1 MADEGG
7 HSPPICSQ
15 ELPPSQGPY
24 ISPPRTPGIIVTLSE
39 DSDAEQATVSS
50 DNLLQVSHETRDDV
64 ALPNAHSDDE
74 NSPVSPEDDG
84 IKISDI
90 IMSRPVSPENDDNK
104 SDKSSFFTDSDSD
117 EEYRGRRSVSSRDHS
132 PSITD
137 RVLGQATNDEARFK
151 RRRSQG
157 GLREGSVP
165 AAVKPS
171 PLKFRSITRE
181 GDTILVLSPTDGNSI
196 VITDPK
202 VVEELDNSISQGR
215 KTLSP
220 VETAFFSKRTQQFLA
235 KALEADEKANLKA
248 TPPAVPERS
257 GTPPFYMS
265 TAEAEANDRKKDV
278 TAAIKGTSSRAA
290 ESGTLHRRTSS
301 VNAGN
306 VLVQKRLALLNEE
319 VKKLRINPRHPV
331 TKWCTDTLWGYMLTQ
346 YDNLVSANDVLA
358 LNGLAAN
365 TENFTTFRDERKF
378 FRAEFD
384 RVQSEAERQRITD
397 SQAIEELNIRV
408 QELEAE
414 VFEADVTIDG
424 LEGASH
430 RHDAVQEIVK
440 SAGKLSEEAQAALA
454 KVEAHSQKYTDTY
467 SLTSRTMEQ
476 YRDSLSVSHA
486 QEKKIEQLQRDNQD
500 LRQQLLGSDQK
511 SEECRKDKLLQQQNF
526 DKIQNAYTGLQK
538 ENAQLKSQT
547 QTLIH
552 NKSVSELKK
561 AELEVEL
568 RKTKDIN
575 SAMEQKNPSIG
586 SSKVETAAPASP
598 KPEIT
603 ELEKAL
609 KTTQDSNASLENKN
623 SALETLLKE
632 TREEKMRFEELYKSS
647 EVQRVWSFAHYATV
661 KKPWPIVTREIMA
674 SLIVDEINEN
684 SKPNE
689 DSVEALTRDQV
700 IVWFAGDMGLSEIF
714 NEIRALGHE
723 LDTNLEKTILSILIE
738 QGLCYGNFDVFA
750 AFAFAGKPV
759 SRPDFITRMSTVIEL
774 LDSIGKKLLSAEVD
788 RDLAK
793 DQVRQ
798 LELKDKQQQ
807 LKLRQQAHDLKKAET
822 AMSIL
827 EKHNGSP
834 EGAVEELI
842 LSETENAN
850 LKFEFENLEERNAE
864 LADEIAYYERELVE
878 QRTSDGKVPNPD
890 QEEHCT
896 LVEHH
901 DLVKQIR
908 DLTEKNRELAGRDT
922 SPDGT
927 AVDSVVGPTPAESQ
941 PPTHDYYAEILRL
954 RKENAELTNQYEN
967 ARVNAPDSPACPHCS
982 VLRAQIN
989 RLKQRNRSRGERED
1003 VERENAVFAARN
1015 SAEANHNEERQ
1026 RFERETQ
1033 DFQKRIS
1040 DLQKLLEAEK
1050 QRSSIPV
1057 SASKDSSP
1065 TQGGVPIRSCRNCD
1079 ALAAQI
1085 SNLQELLEAE
1095 EQRSVPDSQ
1104 NSSPTQSEAP
1114 RPCHDCGYLAAE
1126 GRRLLADIRSL
1137 KTQLTHSDNRLHRF
1151 AGMADKANRDADN
1164 ARREIEALKQ
1174 DIILL
1179 RIGSPDSPSSTQPS
1193 STGNTPVKGVKDA
1206 RIQELEEE
1214 LQLVKKTLSGAISS
1228 QWDGKWGAAKLPA
1241 APVHQQDDAWKT
1253 FETEGNYRTLLE
1265 EEKKLR
1271 EQNAALQKN
1280 LDDFEAA
1287 SAAWDNEHDA
1297 EISELESA
1305 EVKGIQARIDNF
1317 QRQLEDMHKL
1327 RETKSTLIAE
1337 KDYLISKVGSL
1348 KDAINL
1354 LDGKNAPTCCNIVR
1368 EELQKETVAHESTK
1382 TQLEE
1387 TLAKQ
1392 DLAVSDDDNNSD
1404 SDPCRGVRDELLDCQ
1419 SRLSELYRDLNEAEE
1434 RRRVQLGIK
1443 NQAYLDLQKQLQ
1455 ESERNLELAQGQS
1468 GGVSL
1473 VDLPD
1478 ENQLLAEIRRLKAR
1492 LEQEQIKL
1500 RDLRS
1505 LYNVTEEKLVD
1516 LNAHGNAK
1524 AMHADNLVLVN
1535 RIAELETELKLKSRD
1550 TSEDSSIQNDLL
1562 QKRMIELEN
1571 EVKRKPVH
1579 TMTGTVIQLPADDDP
1594 CKNTIL
1600 ELISAQTKLNE
1611 LIETYPLDT
1620 QIDEKVWWIPRVI
1633 PEYEG
1638 KPTWIEGLFGVFD
1651 KFTLKTDLS
1660 FFSPVSSPIKLTDE
1674 EEPAEEEPIVEE
1686 PVAEDPN
1693 DPCSSA
1699 KKQLKNVEKQIKAFE
1714 KITELKIKLREC
1726 KDRIYQNNDKWS
1738 RFKMILKNQVEVL
1751 ERDTPVY
1758 LKEKLDVALE
1768 ANAKQ
1773 ADMIECAQIMAD
1785 QHNQPMKDLLTQN
1798 AQQKKR
1804 IDELQGEMLNFT
1816 FKKGKEISFLGKQL
1830 SVLYGEREKWQNA
1843 GAASNRPANSLWSP
1857 NKTPESSPVKAAF
1870 TVEASAEA
1878 STESG
1883 AETLLPKI
1891 TDDGWPCPPAEKQK
1905 LYDEAA
1911 REVEELYEGTV
1922 YVLKDRDSHMPE
1934 PKITGLFTEVY
1945 YPRWKLSQPKKP
1957 TLYARFQ
1964 RIFYSDLLVPVL
1976 WILMMFVDQI
1986 DRYLHHGV
1994 STLGLMNGFER
2005 GPNYWVLPLWITLPA
2020 LLIIQQLWLL
2030 DMAYPDTNG
2039 DEDDNSDS
2047 LPVSSLEEVIAPK
2060 EGETQAKDAVEGPQ
2074 TKEEASNIE
2083 APSGNIKNDL
2093 IGAEIKLVDAL
2104 DQLAGNKTVID
2115 WRNDKKTPLQW
2126 RQTVNSR
2133 FWEYAGLPAPRL
2145 NETMTYDEYRKLGDA
2160 AFLTQS
2166 DGYEAAKQ
2174 ASSSTSKKPSI
2185 RWSPDTKKSPLDYSN
2200 SGSVGYELTAPL
2212 VDPVTGDLIDPT
2224 SLESSVHFASQIGEI
2239 LSGYPEY
2246 DFTGSGGLNSQR
2258 PQPDDL
2264 FGAPGFTYGSAY
2276 GPGST
2281 ISGGPVYD
2289 FQSAGNPFNNAPFF
2303 APAGDPFYTA
2313 DGFVQ
2318 PFGLDG
2324 TSETLP
2330 KPKAP
2335 DSGYGTG
2342 RNHRNPPN
2350 LGPISPDITMS
2361 PSKWVEH
2368 VNELIQAR
2376 TGPKEPSPM
2385 SAIRYSPDD
2394 PLEVTYA
2401 SFVSEHLCDP
2411 KSEEK
2416 SALRASQAGS
2426 STQGSPP
2433 KPSTSD
2439 FETPP
2444 FDGTGGVF
2452 DPRTPPRRLDARY
2465 ADDYKARR
2473 MAGEIC
2479 CEQDYQEHLEMRWLN
2494 NPVQPGYGTKECRHK
2509 KAQRNTADDF
2519 GSPSKPVRPGQP
2531 EGSTQGS
2538 SGLGAGLTP
2547 EDITAALQQ
2556 NAAQHAPNDLL
2567 QKTKNQLS
2575 PKGNDIDPCKDVKD
2589 KLAEVE
2595 RELRILKA
2603 IPDSYNFRRRVKD
2616 AVDELRALKI
2626 LYDPL
2631 RLQLTS
2637 IEAELKKEKNE
2648 HEVAKRKLAVA
2659 DPAIIKTIEEAEAE
2673 RQKDAAANKTKD
2685 DMIKSLEKR
2694 QGTEKKLSEDL
2705 RKQLDLARAERPSG
2719 SVVTEVIYK
2728 TPEGK
2733 SWTHFIIQSI
2743 LATWL
2748 ALYFYS
2754 WFQDLPEGMS
2764 SYHVAY
2770 FELRELFEDHIV
2782 SVITIA
2788 TPLAALFIIYAAW
2801 DGVSDVNPYPD
2812 SDVYDNGSD
2821 DKGDGDDDKGG
2832 DSNGKDD
2839 SLKPDDKPGNPDGSA
2854 KDEPETKDD
2863 SEKDDSSKTDEDFD
2877 KKDESGGKPGSEEKA
2892 ESETKDEPEQEDSPS
2907 GDSAKS
2913 PKDSGY
2919 KNPMSFFNGHSI
2931 PTVPEAAQT
2940 LRNSAKGYA
2949 KNFRSLFITTNR
2961 VVAKTERKTISPW
2974 KHSGITS
2981 VSTEPRRTMVAEDS
2995 GNKFESGLD
3004 VYCKEQEDTIEKLQS
3019 QLADNEKS
3027 LAATTQQ
3034 LEEAKKTSALSYSN
3048 ISSIG
3053 TLPEA
3058 AKGVE
3063 TQPLV
3068 TYASVEVQTDETEDS
3083 VEQAETK
3090 QRKLD
3095 ALKQLIEADLP
3106 NRKPTCASVA
3116 AQALDPAV
3124 DSTKSNAE
3132 FEALQQ
3138 ELESAKARLASLSKD
3153 RDDLAG
3159 QSRTIKDELEAV
3171 RKDKNAIW
3179 DARDELDKTS
3189 EKNQDWVDPCKN
3201 VKEQLKRVEDQLSDA
3216 RTEIKWLR
3224 NQKRKEEKKAQKEET
3239 HDEIRT
3245 GTGDSDD
3252 DDNDDDDSSD
3262 DSDSDEYD
3270 EDNPPPGSIE
3280 MLLYVAKENLR
3291 LRDGELEIKT
3301 RQLENCHELNKN
3313 LRTKFYDANDLY
3325 NATAEELN
3333 ALKAGN
3339 NDNDDDGHDT
3349 SPMKHT
3355 ATPTSPSNSVQRSPR
3370 SVASYGSPRSIN
3382 HVECDRQIERL
3393 TQMRNDLQTNLEL
3406 AETRLGDAQRRLQYG
3421 GGLKD
3426 KEDHIDRLLGTIE
3439 ELEEDKSRL
3448 QEEKLVLENNYE
3460 KVRKE
3465 NKRLE
3470 AAMTRGTVHELCLT
3484 GTERL
3489 ILEDDNSRLE
3499 EEVETVTRE
3508 REFVERQLNALKG
3521 DVDWARR
3528 AVEEKNQE
3536 IVRKDGDIQMFGRQA
3551 RMATQDADK
3560 ARKDAAEARETLAGV
3575 TRRLEEWEHRDDA
3588 NPGFSPKELSA
3599 DPHVRSLQLVI
3610 FDMKNKLKAITAARD
3625 DAVKEAK
3632 FLHQRI
3638 EAHAE
3643 TDPNH
3648 EACENTI
3655 EQLNFAYRRAK
3666 DQHDDDSVTNRAL
3679 ELKMKNW
3686 EGIAA
3691 RVEKEKEHLAREFF
3705 DKAQKADSFEA
3716 LMEAYAAGDADV
3728 LRELARKIYDQS
3740 KAAESF
3746 ATMMEHIFDSPVD
3759 LVAFETKADDN
3770 KPEEVVEEAKDTTSP
3785 ATPESKF
3792 TPRKSDNELEEIKD
3806 VTNDEDLIEC
3816 SPAKPEEFSKLSD
3829 TGLNVAFKAMP
3840 EDTSKEPKTP
3850 KEPKSS
3856 SPVKANDGY
3865 PTPEPSEVSSRAL
3878 REMKIRLR
3886 HAEDEA
3892 RRLGTERNRLARENA
3907 ALHLRLERKIDA
3919 LEHNLDPTS
3928 EQALNTTTTTAV
3940 KTPYPTPVST
3950 NKTKNPN
3957 KTRPFDIITSLE
3969 NLSPSLLTGAL
3980 PTSGLKTG
3988 DWATKFDP
3996 NELLTRM
4003 KGDGSPFCPARG
4015 PMKTPF
4021 PPFKPFEPL
4030 TAEGR
4035 RRAAERLIDAPD
4047 HEKQLQ
4053 EQRAVMAAYRAAR
4066 YKFDEERSDAY
4077 ALAYTRLRPTV
4088 NIPVQEALVRRKI
4101 EETKER
4107 CLSEERSSSASKPSS
4122 ESSEGSLSSGEWNV
4136 ILP

>member
-7 HSPPICSQ
+7 HSPPIRSQ
-15 ELPPSQGPY
+15 ELPPSQGSY
-24 ISPPRTPGIIVTLSE
+24 ISPPRTPGIIVTPSE
-39 DSDAEQATVSS
+39 DSNAEQATVSS
-50 DNLLQVSHETRDDV
+50 DDLLQVSHETRDDV

-90 IMSRPVSPENDDNK
+90 IMSRPVSPEND
-104 SDKSSFFTDSDSD
+104 DKSSFFTDSDSD

-157 GLREGSVP
+157 GLGEGFIP

-171 PLKFRSITRE
+171 PLKFRSITRD
-181 GDTILVLSPTDGNSI
+181 GDKILILSPTDGNSI

-235 KALEADEKANLKA
+235 KALEADEKTNLKA
-248 TPPAVPERS
+248 TPPADPKIPGS
-257 GTPPFYMS
+257 PPFDMS
-265 TAEAEANDRKKDV
+265 TAEAEANEGNKHI

-331 TKWCTDTLWGYMLTQ
+331 PKWGTDTLWGYMLMQ
-346 YDNLVSANDVLA
+346 YDNIVSANDVLA
-358 LNGLAAN
+358 LNGLTTN
-365 TENFTTFRDERKF
+365 TENFNTFREERKF
-378 FRAEFD
+378 FRAEVD
-384 RVQSEAERQRITD
+384 RVHSEAERQRITD

-414 VFEADVTIDG
+414 VFDADVTIDG
-424 LEGASH
+424 LEGASR

-454 KVEAHSQKYTDTY
+454 KVEAHSQKYSDTY
-467 SLTSRTMEQ
+467 SLTSRTMQQ

-486 QEKKIEQLQRDNQD
+486 QEKKIDQLQRDNQD
-500 LRQQLLGSDQK
+500 LRQQLLDSDLK
-511 SEECRKDKLLQQQNF
+511 SEKCRKDKLFQQQNF

-568 RKTKDIN
+568 QKTKDIN
-575 SAMEQKNPSIG
+575 SASEQKNPSIG
-586 SSKVETAAPASP
+586 LSKVETAAPASP

-632 TREEKMRFEELYKSS
+632 TREEKTRFEELYKSS

-674 SLIVDEINEN
+674 SLIVDEINGN
-684 SKPNE
+684 SKPKE
-689 DSVEALTRDQV
+689 DSVDALTRDQV

-774 LDSIGKKLLSAEVD
+774 LDSIGNKLLSAEVD

-822 AMSIL
+822 AMSIF

-850 LKFEFENLEERNAE
+850 LKLEFEHLEERNAE

-878 QRTSDGKVPNPD
+878 QRASDGKASNPD
-890 QEEHCT
+890 QEERCT

-908 DLTEKNRELAGRDT
+908 DLTERNRELAATFNKTLDGRDT

-927 AVDSVVGPTPAESQ
+927 AVDSAVGPTPLESQ

-954 RKENAELTNQYEN
+954 RKENVELTNQYEN

-1026 RFERETQ
+1026 RFEKETQ

-1040 DLQKLLEAEK
+1040 DLQELLEAEK
-1050 QRSSIPV
+1050 QRSSIP
-1057 SASKDSSP
+1057 ASTSQDSSP
-1065 TQGGVPIRSCRNCD
+1065 TQGGVPTLSCQNCD
-1079 ALAAQI
+1079 TLAAQI

-1095 EQRSVPDSQ
+1095 KQRSVPDSQ
-1104 NSSPTQSEAP
+1104 NSSPTQSGVP

-1126 GRRLLADIRSL
+1126 RRRLLADNRSL
-1137 KTQLTHSDNRLHRF
+1137 QTQLTHSDNRLSRF
-1151 AGMADKANRDADN
+1151 ASMVDKANRDADN

-1179 RIGSPDSPSSTQPS
+1179 RTGSPDSPSSTQPS

-1214 LQLVKKTLSGAISS
+1214 LQVVKKTLSGAISS

-1271 EQNAALQKN
+1271 KQNAALQKN

-1305 EVKGIQARIDNF
+1305 EVKGNQARIDNL

-1327 RETKSTLIAE
+1327 RETNSTLVAE

-1354 LDGKNAPTCCNIVR
+1354 LGGKNAPACCNIVQ
-1368 EELQKETVAHESTK
+1368 EELQKEIVAHKSTK

-1392 DLAVSDDDNNSD
+1392 DLTVSDDDNSSD
-1404 SDPCRGVRDELLDCQ
+1404 SDPCRGVKDELHDCQ
-1419 SRLSELYRDLNEAEE
+1419 SRLSELYRELNEAEE
-1434 RRRVQLGIK
+1434 RHRVQLGIK

-1455 ESERNLELAQGQS
+1455 ESERNLALAQGQS

-1478 ENQLLAEIRRLKAR
+1478 ENQLLAEILRLKAR

-1505 LYNVTEEKLVD
+1505 LYNVTEEKIVD
-1516 LNAHGNAK
+1516 LNARGDAN

-1535 RIAELETELKLKSRD
+1535 RIAELETELKSRD
-1550 TSEDSSIQNDLL
+1550 TSEDCSNQNDVL
-1562 QKRMIELEN
+1562 QKRIIELEN

-1579 TMTGTVIQLPADDDP
+1579 TMTGAVIQLPADDDP

-1620 QIDEKVWWIPRVI
+1620 QIDEKVWWIPRVV

-1660 FFSPVSSPIKLTDE
+1660 VFSPVSSPTKLTHE
-1674 EEPAEEEPIVEE
+1674 EEPAEEEPIAEE

-1714 KITELKIKLREC
+1714 KITELKIKLRER

-1758 LKEKLDVALE
+1758 LKKKLDVALE

-1773 ADMIECAQIMAD
+1773 ADMIECAQSMAD
-1785 QHNQPMKDLLTQN
+1785 QHNKEMRALHKKLEILMTPDQPMKDLLTQN

-1816 FKKGKEISFLGKQL
+1816 FKKGKEINFLGKQL

-1843 GAASNRPANSLWSP
+1843 GAAPNSPANSLWSP
-1857 NKTPESSPVKAAF
+1857 NKTTESSPVKAAF
-1870 TVEASAEA
+1870 TVDASAEA

-1883 AETLLPKI
+1883 AETPLPKI

-1905 LYDEAA
+1905 LFDEAA

-1922 YVLKDRDSHMPE
+1922 YALKERESHMPE
-1934 PKITGLFTEVY
+1934 PKITGLFTKVY
-1945 YPRWKLSQPKKP
+1945 YPRWKLPQPKKP
-1957 TLYARFQ
+1957 SLYARFQ
-1964 RIFYSDLLVPVL
+1964 CIFYSDLLVPVL
-1976 WILMMFVDQI
+1976 WILMMCVDQI

-2030 DMAYPDTNG
+2030 DMAYPDTSG
-2039 DEDDNSDS
+2039 DEDDVSDS

-2074 TKEEASNIE
+2074 TKQEASNIE
-2083 APSGNIKNDL
+2083 APSGNVKNDL

-2126 RQTVNSR
+2126 RQTVNTR

-2174 ASSSTSKKPSI
+2174 ASSSASTKPSV

-2200 SGSVGYELTAPL
+2200 AGSVGYEPTAPI

-2224 SLESSVHFASQIGEI
+2224 SLESSVHFASQIGAE
-2239 LSGYPEY
+2239 LSGFPEY
-2246 DFTGSGGLNSQR
+2246 DFTGPGGLSSQQ

-2313 DGFVQ
+2313 GGFVQ

-2342 RNHRNPPN
+2342 RNPRNPPN
-2350 LGPISPDITMS
+2350 LGPISPDITKS

-2368 VNELIQAR
+2368 VDELIQAR
-2376 TGPKEPSPM
+2376 IGPKKPSPM

-2433 KPSTSD
+2433 KPSTSG

-2465 ADDYKARR
+2465 ADDYEARR
-2473 MAGEIC
+2473 IAGEIC
-2479 CEQDYQEHLEMRWLN
+2479 CEQDYQEHLEMKWLD

-2519 GSPSKPVRPGQP
+2519 GSPSKPFRPGQP
-2531 EGSTQGS
+2531 QGPTQGS
-2538 SGLGAGLTP
+2538 RGLGAGLTP
-2547 EDITAALQQ
+2547 EDIAAALQQ
-2556 NAAQHAPNDLL
+2556 NTAQHTLNALL
-2567 QKTKNQLS
+2567 QKTGSS
-2575 PKGNDIDPCKDVKD
+2575 PKGNDADPCKDVKD
-2589 KLAEVE
+2589 KLAAVE
-2595 RELRILKA
+2595 RELRVLKA
-2603 IPDSYNFRRRVKD
+2603 TPDSYDFRRRVKD
-2616 AVDELRALKI
+2616 AMDELRALKI

-2648 HEVAKRKLAVA
+2648 HEAAKRKLAVA
-2659 DPAIIKTIEEAEAE
+2659 DPAIIKRIEEAEAE

-2694 QGTEKKLSEDL
+2694 QDTEKKLSEDL

-2748 ALYFYS
+2748 AFYFYS

-2782 SVITIA
+2782 SIITIA

-2821 DKGDGDDDKGG
+2821 DKDDGDDDKGG
-2832 DSNGKDD
+2832 DSNGKDV
-2839 SLKPDDKPGNPDGSA
+2839 SPKPDDKPGNSDESA
-2854 KDEPETKDD
+2854 EDEPETKDD
-2863 SEKDDSSKTDEDFD
+2863 SEKDDSSKTDEDPD
-2877 KKDESGGKPGSEEKA
+2877 KKDESDGKPGSEEKA
-2892 ESETKDEPEQEDSPS
+2892 EPETKDEPEQKDSPN

-2913 PKDSGY
+2913 PKGYGY
-2919 KNPMSFFNGHSI
+2919 KNPMSFFNGSSV

-2995 GNKFESGLD
+2995 GKKFESGLD

-3034 LEEAKKTSALSYSN
+3034 LEEAKKASALSYSN

-3053 TLPEA
+3053 TSPEA
-3058 AKGVE
+3058 AKAVE
-3063 TQPLV
+3063 TQPLI
-3068 TYASVEVQTDETEDS
+3068 TYASVEVQTDETDDS
-3083 VEQAETK
+3083 VEQAET
-3090 QRKLD
+3090 
-3095 ALKQLIEADLP
+3095 
-3106 NRKPTCASVA
+3106 T
-3116 AQALDPAV
+3116 V

-3132 FEALQQ
+3132 FEALQK
-3138 ELESAKARLASLSKD
+3138 ELESAKAQLASLSKD
-3153 RDDLAG
+3153 RDELAG
-3159 QSRTIKDELEAV
+3159 QNRTIKDELEAV

-3179 DARDELDKTS
+3179 DVKDELDKTS

-3201 VKEQLKRVEDQLSDA
+3201 VKEQLK
-3216 RTEIKWLR
+3216 
-3224 NQKRKEEKKAQKEET
+3224 
-3239 HDEIRT
+3239 
-3245 GTGDSDD
+3245 
-3252 DDNDDDDSSD
+3252 
-3262 DSDSDEYD
+3262 
-3270 EDNPPPGSIE
+3270 P
-3280 MLLYVAKENLR
+3280 
-3291 LRDGELEIKT
+3291 
-3301 RQLENCHELNKN
+3301 
-3313 LRTKFYDANDLY
+3313 
-3325 NATAEELN
+3325 EELN

-3339 NDNDDDGHDT
+3339 NDDDDNGHDT
-3349 SPMKHT
+3349 SPVKHA

-3370 SVASYGSPRSIN
+3370 SAASYGSPGSIN
-3382 HVECDRQIERL
+3382 HVECDRQIDRL

-3406 AETRLGDAQRRLQYG
+3406 AETRLGDAQRKLQFG

-3426 KEDHIDRLLGTIE
+3426 KQDHIDRLLGTLE
-3439 ELEEDKSRL
+3439 ELEEDKNRL

-3460 KVRKE
+3460 KVSKE
-3465 NKRLE
+3465 NDRLE
-3470 AAMTRGTVHELCLT
+3470 AAMTLGDVHELCLT
-3484 GTERL
+3484 GRERL
-3489 ILEDDNSRLE
+3489 IIEDDISRLE

-3508 REFVERQLNALKG
+3508 REFVERQLYAIKG

-3528 AVEEKNQE
+3528 AVEERNQE

-3551 RMATQDADK
+3551 RMATQDADE

-3575 TRRLEEWEHRDDA
+3575 TRRLEEWEHREDP

-3599 DPHVRSLQLVI
+3599 DPHVRSLQLII
-3610 FDMKNKLKAITAARD
+3610 FDMKNHLKAVIAARD

-3643 TDPNH
+3643 TDPSH

-3666 DQHDDDSVTNRAL
+3666 NQHDDDSVTNRAL

-3691 RVEKEKEHLAREFF
+3691 RVEKEKEHLAKEFF

-3728 LRELARKIYDQS
+3728 LKEVARKIYDQS

-3746 ATMMEHIFDSPVD
+3746 ATMMEHVFDNPVD
-3759 LVAFETKADDN
+3759 LVSFETKPDDK
-3770 KPEEVVEEAKDTTSP
+3770 KPEDVEEAKGTTSP

-3792 TPRKSDNELEEIKD
+3792 TPRKSGNELEEIKD
-3806 VTNDEDLIEC
+3806 VTNDEDLIEF
-3816 SPAKPEEFSKLSD
+3816 SPAKPEELSKLSD

-3850 KEPKSS
+3850 KEPKPS

-3865 PTPEPSEVSSRAL
+3865 PTPEPSANRLEVSSRAL

-3928 EQALNTTTTTAV
+3928 EQAPNNTTTTTTTV
-3940 KTPYPTPVST
+3940 KTSYPTPIST

-3957 KTRPFDIITSLE
+3957 KTRPSDIITSLE

-3980 PTSGLKTG
+3980 PTGGLKTG

-3996 NELLTRM
+3996 HELLKRM
-4003 KGDGSPFCPARG
+4003 KGAGSPFSPALA

-4047 HEKQLQ
+4047 HEKMLQ
-4053 EQRAVMAAYRAAR
+4053 EQRAEMAAYRAAR

-4088 NIPVQEALVRRKI
+4088 NIPVQEAIIRRKI

-4107 CLSEERSSSASKPSS
+4107 RLSEERSSSVSKPSS
-4122 ESSEGSLSSGEWNV
+4122 ESSEGSLSSGEWRRRFNATPTP
-4136 ILP
+4136 LPRNSGRLMPRDRSRSRSF